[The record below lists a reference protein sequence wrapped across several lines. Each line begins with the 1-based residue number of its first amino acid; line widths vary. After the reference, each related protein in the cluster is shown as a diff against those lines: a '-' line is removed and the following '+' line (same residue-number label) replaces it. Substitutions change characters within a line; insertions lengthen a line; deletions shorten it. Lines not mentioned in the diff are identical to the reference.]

1 MVDMPTSA
9 PLVDAYR
16 SPYTEGVLQPA
27 LKELDNIGQKRRN
40 QLGTEAFGAGA
51 YGDSRHGVESA
62 DLTGDMAKAAGELT
76 AGVNADSWD
85 KAMGWLNTD
94 LDRQTST
101 AFNNANL
108 ENQWYSN
115 QQSGLNMAQ
124 MLEQMGITNSQSYA
138 DALLGLDEYDRGNTQ
153 DQLNVDFEDWL
164 GKEGWDENRL
174 NTFLGFI
181 SGTPGQTGTSTTSTS
196 PNNSWA
202 SMLGSALSGLKNT
215 DGTSLF
221 GG

>member
-9 PLVDAYR
+9 PLVDAYK
-16 SPYTEGVLQPA
+16 SPYTNDVLQPA
-27 LKELDNIGQKRRN
+27 LKELGDIGQKRRN
-40 QLGTEAFGAGA
+40 QLGTEAFSAGA

-76 AGVNADSWD
+76 AGVNADAWD

-138 DALLGLDEYDRGNTQ
+138 DALLGLDEYDRGNSQ
-153 DQLNVDFEDWL
+153 DQLNVDYEDWL
-164 GKEGWDENRL
+164 AKEGWDENRL

-181 SGTPGQTGTSTTSTS
+181 SGTPGQVGTSTSSST

-202 SMLGSALSGLKNT
+202 NLLGSALSGIKKS